1 MFLGLQQKQQLTQKL
16 IMTPQL
22 QLAVKLLQLSRL
34 ELTETIRQELEENP
48 ALEEAGEPV
57 FENGPLTHDENDRIE
72 PASTENST
80 IEDKL
85 IEAIDRQSRH
95 DSFDYHRSP
104 ISESEKKEYPSFENT
119 TAARET
125 LTEHLL
131 WQLMMTSPTPEQEM
145 IGSMIAGNLDR
156 NGYLTAT
163 PEEIAAMCE
172 SALQKIEE
180 VLALMQTFDP
190 PGVCAGDL
198 RECLL
203 IQLRQLGI
211 EDASVTEIV
220 ANHLHHIEWGN
231 FRAIKRATRFRIE
244 EIFSAVE
251 IIKSFEPRPGRPFGE
266 QRTEYIVPDIFVTKT
281 GRGFTI
287 SLNHDELPYLRVS
300 SFCMQALRNKRELS
314 RREMSYL
321 RDKIRAA
328 AWLISSIQQRQN
340 TILRVMES
348 ILKFQHDFFEHGVSH
363 LQPLVLRDVA
373 EDIDMSEGT
382 VSRTTSNKYVH
393 TPRGIFSLKFFF
405 TGAIKRFHGD
415 PLSAISVQ
423 EKIRNMIASE
433 DPRKPYSDDRI
444 ANMLNAAGIDIAR
457 RTVAKYRE
465 KMKIPASNRRKRL

>member
-1 MFLGLQQKQQLTQKL
+1 
-16 IMTPQL
+16 
-22 QLAVKLLQLSRL
+22 
-34 ELTETIRQELEENP
+34 
-48 ALEEAGEPV
+48 
-57 FENGPLTHDENDRIE
+57 
-72 PASTENST
+72 
-80 IEDKL
+80 
-85 IEAIDRQSRH
+85 
-95 DSFDYHRSP
+95 
-104 ISESEKKEYPSFENT
+104 
-119 TAARET
+119 
-125 LTEHLL
+125 
-131 WQLMMTSPTPEQEM
+131 M

-163 PEEIAAMCE
+163 PEEIAAMCGSSLHE
-172 SALQKIEE
+172 VEE

-211 EDASVTEIV
+211 EDAAVTDIV
-220 ANHLHHIEWGN
+220 ASHLRHIERGN
-231 FRAIKRATRFRIE
+231 FRAIKRATDLSIE
-244 EIFSAVE
+244 DIFSAVE
-251 IIKSFEPRPGRPFGE
+251 IIKSLEPRPGRPFGE
-266 QRTEYIVPDIFVTKT
+266 QRTEYIVPDIFVTRT

-300 SFCMQALRNKRELS
+300 SFCMQALRNRGKLS
-314 RREMSYL
+314 RREKSYL

-328 AWLISSIQQRQN
+328 AWLINSIRQRQN

-348 ILKFQHDFFEHGVSH
+348 ILKFQGDFFEHGVSH
-363 LQPLVLRDVA
+363 LKPLVLRDVA

-415 PLSAISVQ
+415 PLSAVSVQ
-423 EKIRNMIASE
+423 EKIRKLIASE
-433 DPRKPYSDDRI
+433 DPRKPFSDDRI
-444 ANMLNAAGIDIAR
+444 TNMLNTAGIDIAR

-465 KMKIPASNRRKRL
+465 KMKIPSSSERKKL